1 MSVCARLGSVV
12 VLCLFLTSAFAGC
25 FSDNSELDDEP
36 DVDLDFFEPEM
47 YTVKKD
53 DEFRWVVELTV
64 SSIESSGIENFSFDD
79 FSVVV
84 VDENGAL
91 VHEDVTIE
99 SLPDVIPDSF
109 GAYWTGR
116 FVTYFEPGGMTMQ
129 EVRTLV
135 VTGLTDD
142 LEGGTVRV
150 MLNDLTASEVSLP
163 SRFLTDVSVKL
174 GNGIVTTEEFDTIPK
189 WRYEASVSDIVPEN
203 ASLYWWT
210 LMVGV
215 RTPDDVAILP
225 PMPISWAV
233 NGNILDDDDEVGAWY
248 TNVDSRGTPPAVP
261 TDPLLVHAGDMLT
274 LTNITREYEGAI
286 VDLFKGADLIW
297 SSQPIPEFPLTFVE
311 IELGSPN
318 VKAWSEN
325 ETAMLEASFEV
336 KGIDPLVDGTPW
348 DAISVY
354 VLDAPSREL
363 ISGGVPIRDPGPY
376 CQTPSVWFEDD
387 GSADGNVSV
396 GDTLRIKGMNLSF
409 RGALV
414 QLYLDGDLSCAKR
427 LPSTFPISGFSMYPK
442 SLTMTE
448 RVEGDETL
456 YDAIFTI
463 GYVSPDNMVM
473 PWDDILIGLMDRVA
487 NSLVKPQTIP
497 IPVDPNPVVIPAIMY
512 DDSPSNDGVVT
523 VDDLVLLVGLTE
535 EFQGV
540 WIEFYLD
547 GELIGDEVLPDVF
560 NLTESITILLSS
572 PMVSRYE
579 INGSYDFHVVLN
591 INKITPKTAVAYWT
605 DIQIRILNAT
615 GEVLVP
621 LSSVLPDLGEYDE
634 NETDGF
640 DIGLWYVE
648 VTTGDDKAG
657 AGDAFKITGLTEA
670 YKQAKVEIYH
680 KGTLISYTTLP
691 TNFP

>member
-1 MSVCARLGSVV
+1 
-12 VLCLFLTSAFAGC
+12 
-25 FSDNSELDDEP
+25 
-36 DVDLDFFEPEM
+36 
-47 YTVKKD
+47 
-53 DEFRWVVELTV
+53 
-64 SSIESSGIENFSFDD
+64 
-79 FSVVV
+79 
-84 VDENGAL
+84 
-91 VHEDVTIE
+91 
-99 SLPDVIPDSF
+99 
-109 GAYWTGR
+109 
-116 FVTYFEPGGMTMQ
+116 
-129 EVRTLV
+129 VRTFV

-150 MLNDLTASEVSLP
+150 MWNEQTASEVPLP
-163 SRFLTDVSVKL
+163 STFQTDVSVSFE
-174 GNGIVTTEEFDTIPK
+174 NGVVTTEEFDTIQK

-233 NGNILDDDDEVGAWY
+233 NGDIFEDDDEVGAWY

-274 LTNITREYEGAI
+274 LTNITSEYEGAV

-348 DAISVY
+348 DEISVY

-363 ISGGVPIRDPGPY
+363 ISGAVPIRDPGPY

-387 GSADGNVSV
+387 GAPDGNVSV
-396 GDTLRIKGMNLSF
+396 GDTLRIKGLNLSF

-414 QLYLDGDLSCAKR
+414 QIYLDGDLSCAIR
-427 LPSTFPISGFSMYPK
+427 LPTTFPISGFSMHPK
-442 SLTMTE
+442 SLTLTE
-448 RVEGDETL
+448 RIVGDETL
-456 YDAIFTI
+456 YDAVFTI
-463 GYVSPDNMVM
+463 GYVRPDNMVM
-473 PWDDILIGLMDRVA
+473 PWDDIQIRLHDRVA
-487 NSLVKPQTIP
+487 DITVQPYTFP
-497 IPVDPNPVVIPAIMY
+497 IPVISDPIEIPAIMY
-512 DDSPSNDGVVT
+512 NDSPSNDGVVT

-547 GELIGDEVLPDVF
+547 GELIGDEVLPDIF
-560 NLTESITILLSS
+560 NLTEIITIQLSS
-572 PMVSRYE
+572 PMVARYI
-579 INGSYDFHVVLN
+579 INGSNDWHAVLN
-591 INKITPKTAVAYWT
+591 INKITPKTADVYWT

-621 LSSVLPDLGEYDE
+621 LSTVLPDLGEYDE

-648 VTTGDDKAG
+648 VTTGDDKSG
-657 AGDAFKITGLTEA
+657 AGDAFKMTGLTVA
-670 YKQAKVEIYH
+670 YEQAKVEIYH

>member
-1 MSVCARLGSVV
+1 MGVRARLGSVV

-25 FSDNSELDDEP
+25 FSDNPELDDEP
-36 DVDLDFFEPEM
+36 VVELDFFEPEM

-189 WRYEASVSDIVPEN
+189 WRYEASVSDIVPDN

-225 PMPISWAV
+225 RMPISWAV
-233 NGNILDDDDEVGAWY
+233 NGDILDDDDKVGAWY
-248 TNVDSRGTPPAVP
+248 TNVDDQGTPPASP
-261 TDPLLVHAGDMLT
+261 TDPLLVHDGDMLT
-274 LTNITREYEGAI
+274 LTNITRDYEGAI

-297 SSQPIPEFPLTFVE
+297 SSQPMPEFPLTFVE

-387 GSADGNVSV
+387 GTADGNVSV
-396 GDTLRIKGMNLSF
+396 GDTLRIKGMDLSF

-414 QLYLDGDLSCAKR
+414 QLYLDGNLSCAIR
-427 LPSTFPISGFSMYPK
+427 LPTTFPISGFSMYPK

-448 RVEGDETL
+448 RIEGNETL
-456 YDAIFTI
+456 YDAVFTI

-473 PWDDILIGLMDRVA
+473 SWDDIRIRLMDRVA
-487 NSLVKPQTIP
+487 DIMVKPDTIP
-497 IPVDPNPVVIPAIMY
+497 IPVNSDPVVMPAIMY

-547 GELIGDEVLPDVF
+547 GVLIGDEVLPEVF
-560 NLTESITILLSS
+560 NLSEIITIQLSS
-572 PMVSRYE
+572 PSVQLYI
-579 INGSYDFHVVLN
+579 INGSNDWHALLN
-591 INKITPKTAVAYWT
+591 INKITPKTAVPLWT
-605 DIQIRILNAT
+605 DIEIRILNRT
-615 GEVLVP
+615 GAVLVP
-621 LSSVLPDLGEYDE
+621 LSSVLPDPRVYDK

-640 DIGLWYVE
+640 DIGLWYIE
-648 VTTGDDKAG
+648 ITQDGVTTG
-657 AGDAFKITGLTEA
+657 AGDTFKLTGLTEA
-670 YKQAKVEIYH
+670 YRAGRVQIYY
-680 KGTLISYTTLP
+680 KGTLIGDAVLP
-691 TNFP
+691 TEFP